1 MSIKI
6 LTIKEIQN
14 IVEGISASKASRQMK
29 LLRDVLNK
37 PKPMILTVDEYCN
50 YFGIE
55 LK

>member
-1 MSIKI
+1 MSIEI
-6 LTIKEIQN
+6 LTIKKIQS
-14 IVEGISASKASRQMK
+14 IVADISVSKASRQMK

-37 PKPMILTVDEYCN
+37 PKPKVLTVEEYCN